1 MVCEQRAWYHAA
13 RIPRI
18 PLRVALRWAGA
29 RPRPGGSLTGR
40 LAIPT
45 SAAAAR
51 GSLRRDVR
59 IIGLVGAA
67 HFVSHFF
74 QLALPPLFPLLRDDF
89 GVTYVQLGLLMSLF
103 YAASGIGQ
111 TASGFLVDHFGAR
124 RVLPSGMALL
134 AFAMALAGLAPSY
147 WALVAVALV
156 GGLGN
161 SVFHP
166 ADYSIF
172 NASVSPTR
180 LGRAYGVHS
189 ICGNLGWVLAP
200 VVVVGLSAAFG
211 WRAALLTVGGLG
223 VAAALA
229 VSTQGDVLDD
239 RRELAGLRSVPVG
252 GWSASVKLLMTRPIL
267 IAFAYFAL
275 LATSQIGIQTFSVSA
290 MVAIYEA
297 PLGLATGALTAFFV
311 GSAAGILLGA
321 FLADRTSRHDLLA
334 SGGMCVGAL
343 ASLAMASAVPPLAV
357 LPVLMALAGFCLG
370 ATTPARDML
379 VRAATPPG
387 ASGKVYGFVYSGLD
401 LGSALTPLLFG
412 WLLDKGEPRMVFV
425 ASAAFMLLTI
435 ATVVQ
440 VHRQA
445 APAGERV
452 PAHR

>member
-1 MVCEQRAWYHAA
+1 M
-13 RIPRI
+13 
-18 PLRVALRWAGA
+18 RV
-29 RPRPGGSLTGR
+29 
-40 LAIPT
+40 
-45 SAAAAR
+45 
-51 GSLRRDVR
+51 
-59 IIGLVGAA
+59 IGLVGGA

-74 QLALPPLFPLLRDDF
+74 QLTLPPLFPLLRDDF
-89 GVTYVQLGLLMSLF
+89 GVTYVQLGLVMSLF
-103 YAASGIGQ
+103 YASSAIGQ

-124 RVLPSGMALL
+124 RVLPVGMALVAL
-134 AFAMALAGLAPSY
+134 AMALAGLAPSY
-147 WALVAVALV
+147 WALVAVALL

-172 NASVSPTR
+172 NASVSSSR

-189 ICGNLGWVLAP
+189 LCGNLGWVVAP
-200 VVVVGLSAAFG
+200 AVVVALSAAFG
-211 WRAALLTVGGLG
+211 WRAALLIVGGLG

-229 VSTQGDVLDD
+229 LSTQRDTLDD

-252 GWSASVKLLMTRPIL
+252 GWSASVKLLMARPIL
-267 IAFAYFAL
+267 IAFAFFAL

-311 GSAAGILLGA
+311 GSAAGVLLGA

-334 SGGMCVGAL
+334 SVGMCVGAL
-343 ASLAMASAVPPLAV
+343 ASLVMASAVPPLAV
-357 LPVLMALAGFCLG
+357 LPVVMALAGFCLG
-370 ATTPARDML
+370 ATTPSRDML

-401 LGSALTPLLFG
+401 LGSSLTPLLFG
-412 WLLDKGEPRMVFV
+412 WLLDRGEPRMVFV

-440 VHRQA
+440 VRRQA
-445 APAGERV
+445 APTRVRV